1 MFCGSIWVPSSMVKF
16 SFLLEHVD
24 IKDGTKMLSQT
35 ISDEPTCAVGGSLQ
49 SHILSHKLTLK
60 I

>member
-1 MFCGSIWVPSSMVKF
+1 MVKF

-35 ISDEPTCAVGGSLQ
+35 VSDELTCAMEKRKKKERKKKTQVFGDFN
-49 SHILSHKLTLK
+49 
-60 I
+60 